1 MQLNEY
7 FGDWLEV
14 IDINELNKVVNKL
27 NAIVQSKPIVPEYTN
42 IFKAFTL
49 CTRHDVKI
57 VFDINSNALEMYY
70 DEKGRY
76 IKAGNDEI

>member
-1 MQLNEY
+1 MDENE
-7 FGDWLEV
+7 
-14 IDINELNKVVNKL
+14 VNDLQDEEQPLQEK
-27 NAIVQSKPIVPEYTN
+27 NDE
-42 IFKAFTL
+42 
-49 CTRHDVKI
+49 VKI